1 MIIQSSKK
9 MSKCTKEELILL
21 LRGEIENRSKLIKL
35 LEKNGTNIMR
45 KSRIKDFPNI
55 KALKRYLFLAGMETA
70 INSVKRFYEIK

>member
-35 LEKNGTNIMR
+35 LEKEWDQHNEEIEDQR
-45 KSRIKDFPNI
+45 FPKYQSPEKI
-55 KALKRYLFLAGMETA
+55 SFLAGMETA

>member
-21 LRGEIENRSKLIKL
+21 LRGEVENRTKLIKL
-35 LEKNGTNIMR
+35 LEKEWNQHNEEIEDQR
-45 KSRIKDFPNI
+45 FPKYQSPE
-55 KALKRYLFLAGMETA
+55 KASFLDGMETA